1 MSFKQYVKSTKT
13 FPPCPAG
20 LTAAVVADV
29 VVLPNVPDIFNPGA
43 FVNQVRIVYCTDKL
57 QDDGS
62 PFRLFSTFKIS
73 FHESANMT
81 KWIADTGANLTEDSD
96 PDSLIGFQVQALVVH
111 YKNDAGETKAKV
123 RAFMPAVSGQDV
135 QIPENLVRA
144 KDKDAANE
152 AGTTSQPGKPI
163 NMNKYRD
170 VPRAIVA
177 PAVNQAAGTLEEEPE
192 DFNFNG
198 YPSEEPSIPF

>member
-57 QDDGS
+57 QEDGS

-123 RAFMPAVSGQDV
+123 RAFMPAASGQDV
-135 QIPENLVRA
+135 QIPENFVRA
-144 KDKDAANE
+144 KDKDKGVIGPATRTPNNV
-152 AGTTSQPGKPI
+152 GSLDRFRDTPKP
-163 NMNKYRD
+163 
-170 VPRAIVA
+170 IVA
-177 PAVNQAAGTLEEEPE
+177 PQVNQKPGYTEPQE
-192 DFNFNG
+192 DFDFNG
-198 YPSEEPSIPF
+198 YPSEDPSIPF